1 MLVPEDRALLHE
13 HLAQRFHAMMA
24 AGFLDEVRGLRN
36 RGDLTARHPAMRA
49 VGYRQLWGHLDGDY
63 ELGDAVKRG
72 VAATRQLAKRQLTWM
87 RSEKSG
93 ELIDPQRT
101 EPLSWIRDTCARLA
115 AFGF

>member
-1 MLVPEDRALLHE
+1 
-13 HLAQRFHAMMA
+13 MA

-36 RGDLTARHPAMRA
+36 RGDLTPRHPAMRA

-93 ELIDPQRT
+93 ETIDPQRT